1 MRRLGLVGLGLL
13 VGVAGCAPAGSVP
26 GGSGVDGAVA
36 GASASAGGAS
46 GGDPGRQREAFDR
59 RATEVAGAWRPGPDW
74 STGYL
79 PLQDATVLTG
89 DPGFDADTEVAFRSG
104 WYRDQVELPTAV
116 PADAT
121 IRFPDGALS
130 VPLISAAEAYRQLD
144 QGDPPPCE
152 GRPRVPRAPSPT
164 AAGRPD
170 DPVATGRPDDPVATR
185 AATACIPL
193 TVTGVT
199 LGTAEV
205 RTSRGVAAVPAWL
218 FTVAELTTAVARLAV
233 APRAVTAVPEPVAPP
248 RPLPGGVAG
257 VDRLRRVD
265 GDRLTYDVALG
276 ACDSGPAAVV
286 REDDDVVVVGGATVP
301 GTGECIDLAVLKPV
315 TVTLAAPL
323 GARPVLDVATGRVL
337 VLGPR

>member
-1 MRRLGLVGLGLL
+1 MRRLVFLGLGLL

-26 GGSGVDGAVA
+26 GGSVADG
-36 GASASAGGAS
+36 SASGGSVAGGAS
-46 GGDPGRQREAFDR
+46 GGGPGRQREAFDR
-59 RATEVAGAWRPGPDW
+59 RAAEVAGAWRPGSDW

-89 DPGFDADTEVAFRSG
+89 EPGFDADTEMAFRSG
-104 WYRDQVELPTAV
+104 WYRDQIELPTVV
-116 PADAT
+116 PADAA

-152 GRPRVPRAPSPT
+152 GRPRVPQAPSPG
-164 AAGRPD
+164 AA
-170 DPVATGRPDDPVATR
+170 GRPDDPVATR

-205 RTSRGVAAVPAWL
+205 RTSRGIAAVPAWL

-233 APRAVTAVPEPVAPP
+233 APRAVTAVPLPATPS
-248 RPLPGGVAG
+248 RTLPGGVAG

-265 GDRLTYDVALG
+265 GNRLTYDVALG
-276 ACDSGPAAVV
+276 ACDSGPTALV
-286 REDDDVVVVGGATVP
+286 REDDDVVVVGGGTVP

-323 GARPVLDVATGRVL
+323 GTRPVLDVATGRVL
-337 VLGPR
+337 TLAAH